1 MSGVAGSHHV
11 LSIEHLGGQLGNG
24 QSSVLLGASAGEG
37 SESGDEEVETGEW
50 NHVDSEFPQVSVQLA
65 GESQAG
71 GDTRHGGG
79 DEMVEISI
87 GGGGQFEGSEADI
100 VESLVVDGEGL
111 VGVLYQLM
119 DRESGVVGLDNC
131 VGDFG
136 GGDNGEGSHDPVG
149 VFLTD
154 LGDQEGSHSGS
165 STTTKRVTEL
175 ESLKTVTALSFLPDY
190 VKNGVYELSSLG
202 VVSLCPVVSSSRLSE
217 DEVVGSE
224 DLAERSRS
232 YRVHGAGFQIYQDS
246 TGDIFSS
253 GSLVVVDIDP
263 LQLEIRVSV
272 VGSGRVNSML
282 IRDDLRKN

>member
-111 VGVLYQLM
+111 VGVLYQLV
-119 DRESGVVGLDNC
+119 DREGGVVGLDNC

-165 STTTKRVTEL
+165 STTTKRMTKL
-175 ESLKTVTALSFLPDY
+175 ESLKTVTALSFLPDN
-190 VKNGVYELSSLG
+190 VKNGVYQLSSLS

-224 DLAERSRS
+224 DLSERSRPN
-232 YRVHGAGFQIYQDS
+232 RVHGAGFQINKDS